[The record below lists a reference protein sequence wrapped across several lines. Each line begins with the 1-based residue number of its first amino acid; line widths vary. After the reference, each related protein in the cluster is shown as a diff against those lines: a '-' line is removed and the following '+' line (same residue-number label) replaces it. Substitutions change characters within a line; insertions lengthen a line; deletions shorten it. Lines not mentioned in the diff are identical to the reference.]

1 MLTTSVILV
10 RKWREDVDCK
20 QHAQWSRFVVV
31 ESNRRSAHSNLTVP
45 LHENGLWFLVEGG
58 VFGSVDFVGDDA
70 LVNDAYVD
78 LYLEYD
84 PEAFGKTKV
93 CKLEN
98 GNDNTGGV
106 AIFVSGSSGR
116 RRFSLV
122 SVWRPNSM
130 C

>member
-1 MLTTSVILV
+1 M
-10 RKWREDVDCK
+10 
-20 QHAQWSRFVVV
+20 
-31 ESNRRSAHSNLTVP
+31 
-45 LHENGLWFLVEGG
+45 EGG
-58 VFGSVDFVGDDA
+58 VFGSVDVVGDDA
-70 LVNDAYVD
+70 LVNEAYVD

-98 GNDNTGGV
+98 GNDSTGGV
-106 AIFVSGSSGR
+106 AIFVSGSSGC